1 MSTFRGIQK
10 KKIYKDT
17 KRRGKRVRVNIK
29 AMNLT
34 IQEGKRENRE
44 ESWLLVPTLWDTE
57 DIVWRDRNRFNK
69 VDSLKFK
76 YVMNYFQYH
85 LILNGWYS
93 SEWEWCDHIWVFFF
107 FFIVVDFVI
116 HLNETAMGLHVFPIP
131 VPPPTSLS
139 TLSL

>member
-107 FFIVVDFVI
+107 FV
-116 HLNETAMGLHVFPIP
+116 L
-131 VPPPTSLS
+131 
-139 TLSL
+139 